1 MDLQQITYFL
11 DVAETEHMTK
21 SAERLHIA
29 QPALSRSIARLE
41 KEVGAQLFIRKGRG
55 IKLSDEGRLLR
66 RHLSAAASEIE
77 QAQTEIAL
85 AREAKNNL
93 VRIHIGAASLLAVDA
108 ISSWMTANPAARIEL
123 VQANRSEDQA
133 NVAIESSSARVKQ
146 TKHRFTERIML
157 AVPATMDFEEG
168 RSIPLAAVSNCSF
181 ISLDGSLGFRRT
193 CDALCAQHSFHPQLS
208 LESDNPTVVRK
219 TIALGLGVGFWPEL
233 SWGDPGERVRLVPL
247 ALPDFKRDIYVS
259 FNGGSGCAYDF
270 FRHLIVHMENVFS
283 QRRQSRLF

>member
-1 MDLQQITYFL
+1 MDLQQITCFL

-41 KEVGAQLFIRKGRG
+41 KEVGAQLFVREGRG
-55 IKLSDEGRLLR
+55 IKLSDEGRLLK

-77 QAQTEIAL
+77 QARTEIAL
-85 AREAKNNL
+85 AREAKSNL

-108 ISSWMTANPAARIEL
+108 ISSWMAAHPAARIEL
-123 VQANRSEDQA
+123 VQANQLEDQA
-133 NVAIESSSARVKQ
+133 NVAVESSSARVKQ
-146 TKHRFTERIML
+146 AKNRFTERIML

-168 RSIPLAAVSNCSF
+168 QSIPLSAVSHCSF
-181 ISLDGSLGFRRT
+181 ISLDSSLGFRKT
-193 CDALCAQHSFHPQLS
+193 CDALCAQHAFHPRLS

-233 SWGDPGERVRLVPL
+233 SWGDPGGRVKLVPL

-259 FNGGSGCAYDF
+259 FNGGPDCSYDF
-270 FRHLIVHMENVFS
+270 FRHLVAHMDSVFS
-283 QRRQSRLF
+283 QRRRSRLI